1 MRVGYGF
8 DIHRFRGDD
17 IAQNIESAQSAIVI
31 GGVTIPFNKCLE
43 AHSDGD
49 VLLHAVCDALLGAA
63 GLGDIGRHFPN
74 TDEKYRGVSSRML
87 LRQVYQSVKH
97 KGFKIINMDSSIVAE
112 SPKMMPY
119 VEQMRLHIA
128 EDLLMQIDDINI
140 KATTNE
146 RLGSIGRG
154 EGIAVHSVVCLGP
167 S

>member
-8 DIHRFRGDD
+8 DIHRFQGDD
-17 IAQNIESAQSAIVI
+17 IVENIKSAQCAIVM
-31 GGVTIPFNKCLE
+31 GGVTIPFNKRLE

-49 VLLHAVCDALLGAA
+49 VLLHALSDALLGAA

-74 TDEKYRGVSSRML
+74 TDEKYRGVSSRIL
-87 LRQVYQSVKH
+87 LRQVYQSVKD
-97 KGFKIINMDSSIVAE
+97 KGFKIINMDSTIVAE
-112 SPKMMPY
+112 RPKMMPY

-128 EDLLMQIDDINI
+128 DDLFMQLDDINI

-154 EGIAVHSVVCLGP
+154 EGIAVHSIVCLDP
-167 S
+167 Y